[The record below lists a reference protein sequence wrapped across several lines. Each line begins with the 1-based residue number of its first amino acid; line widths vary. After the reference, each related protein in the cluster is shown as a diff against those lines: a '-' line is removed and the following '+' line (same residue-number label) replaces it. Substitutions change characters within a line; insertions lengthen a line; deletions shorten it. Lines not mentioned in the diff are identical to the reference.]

1 MKFAIETWATEY
13 GSPME
18 IDALDP
24 SATNVDVGVE
34 RDGDKWSAISPP
46 ATTEVPEKILFT
58 DGVRRIDA
66 RVWIEDAE
74 GQTRPGVCASYAA
87 GAMCCDGKAKL
98 TAAVVERGLFS
109 AVKGVEPITSR
120 HTTYGIR
127 RAEGD
132 APEQLWLAIQVR
144 MAELEAKIAAEE
156 EVELVIV
163 DGPLRSGQGT
173 SHAVGY
179 VKTHHVSYLEPEQ
192 TAIVTSLQPG
202 QRSPVFG
209 LMGRYARFSWYLRLP
224 GDIGHPWSGIV
235 RCECSADMDDAAAV
249 ALADKVAA
257 ALPRFASHSHK
268 DARAPQ
274 NLYPIAGLER
284 ELRRRLGDAQ
294 LLYRDLRVAAAT
306 QAAG

>member
-1 MKFAIETWATEY
+1 
-13 GSPME
+13 ME
-18 IDALDP
+18 IDAMDP

-34 RDGDKWSAISPP
+34 RDGDKWSAITPP
-46 ATTEVPEKILFT
+46 PSTEVPEHILFT

-66 RVWIEDAE
+66 RVWIEDAD

-98 TAAVVERGLFS
+98 AAAVVERGLFS
-109 AVKGVEPITSR
+109 AVREVEPINSR
-120 HTTYGIR
+120 HTTYGVR

-144 MAELEAKIAAEE
+144 MAELEAKIAAEQN
-156 EVELVIV
+156 VELVIV
-163 DGPLRSGQGT
+163 DGPLRGGQGL
-173 SHAVGY
+173 SNSVGY
-179 VKTHHVSYLEPEQ
+179 VKTHHVSYLPPELRPV
-192 TAIVTSLQPG
+192 VTSLQPG

-209 LMGRYARFSWYLRLP
+209 LSGRVSRFSWYLRLP
-224 GDIGHPWSGIV
+224 GELGHPWAGIV
-235 RCECSADMDDAAAV
+235 RCECSADMEDTAAI

-257 ALPRFASHSHK
+257 ALPRFASHAHK
-268 DARAPQ
+268 DSRAPQ

-284 ELRRRLGDAQ
+284 ELRRRLGDPA

-306 QAAG
+306 QAAS